1 MMDWDSLVQ
10 IFGAAGATF
19 FVMWQWLK
27 SVLEEKKDLIQEVKK
42 EQEARVKELKEV
54 LPLLT
59 EASKGLQ
66 DVLSANND
74 QNLEMVELIKIHMD
88 SKVKEITEKCKSN
101 KS

>member
-1 MMDWDSLVQ
+1 MMDWDALIQ

-27 SVLEEKKDLIQEVKK
+27 SILEEKKELVQELKR
-42 EQEARVKELKEV
+42 EQEARVQELREV

-66 DVLSANND
+66 DVLSANNE
-74 QNLEMVELIKIHMD
+74 QNLEMVELIKVHMD
-88 SKVKEITEKCKSN
+88 NKVKEITEKCRIN
-101 KS
+101 KG